1 MAFKYMTE
9 KKTAVKEIISQTI
22 LDEKERV
29 AVENKF
35 YTPEEAKYYGFLL
48 KQIEKAR
55 IQRDTPSKF
64 FDDMNFTQAYLSN
77 QDAANTYLQ
86 KKKNTTEIRVNTGT
100 TEKKVETIWNELNSL
115 NIKSKIYAFDEQD
128 NEEAE
133 LAQSLTNVVRRTN
146 QIENDEEFWSDFVR
160 ELLTQPAA
168 FIYETYQQKLVY
180 DKRKNGVFK
189 YKWARCQKQ
198 LLSGLQVYLGD
209 ITIPA
214 RRFQE
219 QPYIVI
225 QEKMSYNEARQIYGE
240 NPNWEYVKAGR
251 TGTMATLFD
260 YKLLEGTTN
269 SETENDGVEVIHYF
283 NAPDDEYN
291 CLVNGVMMYQAGE
304 KLPYEKEGYNLEMVV
319 LKPVSTTFAYG
330 KPLVASAK
338 YLQALDNETIRLFIR
353 KFRQAINPPIGV
365 MKGRVFSKDIFEPG
379 TFHQGV
385 NKDSFDKLID
395 HNGIDNSD
403 IAFGTMVKDLIKEFI
418 GTNDMMS
425 GQAEKGNPTAT
436 EIIRLQRQALKM
448 LGLSVAALRRAHAKA
463 DMLRLYNIIENE
475 TNPIFKRNINNK
487 IFNIYK
493 KYSLSDAQL
502 PDGETGVYN
511 TQFTDREFDEED
523 ERQIYLKEKET
534 REKGKPEKFTFID
547 VNKLRDIPR
556 VFYAIANS
564 EQEKNG
570 ELDKAL
576 FSEQLNQAAGISKLT
591 GRKINGDKVIENFE
605 RTWGVEDM
613 FMEEGQEMMNPEGNP
628 QLAQMDEMIANMEAG
643 GSGET
648 TDQMMKSLGTATKT
662 PSVNTMTKG
671 Q

>member
-1 MAFKYMTE
+1 MAFNYMTE

-22 LDEKERV
+22 LDEKERT
-29 AVENKF
+29 AVDQKVYNEVD
-35 YTPEEAKYYGFLL
+35 AKYFGFLI

-55 IQRDTPSKF
+55 IQRETPSKF

-133 LAQSLTNVVRRTN
+133 VAQSMTNIVRRTN

-180 DKRKNGVFK
+180 DKRKKGVFK

-240 NPNWEYVKAGR
+240 NVNWEYVKAGR
-251 TGTMATLFD
+251 TGTMASLFD
-260 YKLLEGTTN
+260 YKLLEGTVT
-269 SETENDGVEVIHYF
+269 SESENDGVEVIHYF

-291 CLVNGVMMYQAGE
+291 CLVNGVMMYAAGE
-304 KLPYEKEGYNLEMVV
+304 KLPYEKEGYNLEMIV

-330 KPLVASAK
+330 KALVASAK

-365 MKGRVFSKDIFEPG
+365 MKGRILSKDIFEPG
-379 TFHQGV
+379 TMHQGIT
-385 NKDSFDKLID
+385 KDSFDKLID
-395 HNGIDNSD
+395 HTGIDNSD
-403 IAFGTMVKDLIKEFI
+403 VAFGTMVKDLIKEFI
-418 GTNDMMS
+418 GTNDLMS
-425 GQAEKGNPTAT
+425 GQESGGNMTAT

-463 DMLRLYNIIENE
+463 DMLRLYNVIEND
-475 TNPIFKRNINNK
+475 TNPIFKRVLGDKVVNV
-487 IFNIYK
+487 YK
-493 KYSLSDAQL
+493 KYSLTDTQL
-502 PDGETGVYN
+502 PTGETGTYN
-511 TQFTDREFDEED
+511 AQFTDRQFGEED
-523 ERQIYLKEKET
+523 ERQIYLKEIESK
-534 REKGKPEKFTFID
+534 EKGKPEIFKFLNVD
-547 VNKLRDIPR
+547 DLRNIPR
-556 VFYAIANS
+556 IFYAIANS

-576 FSEQLNQAAGISKLT
+576 FSEQLNQAAGIANLT
-591 GRKINGDKVIENFE
+591 GRRINGDKVIENFE

-613 FMEEGQEMMNPEGNP
+613 FMDEGQEMMNPEANP
-628 QLAQMDEMIANMEAG
+628 QLGQMDEMIANMEQG
-643 GSGET
+643 GGGET
-648 TDQMMKSLGTATKT
+648 TDQMMKSLGSANKK
-662 PSVNTMTKG
+662 PSVNTLAK
-671 Q
+671 